1 MKKVTV
7 ILAVLLSLTQFV
19 NAQFFGELE
28 WQKKK
33 LPALLTDVPQTAT
46 VTEDAIKQ
54 RFAQL
59 GYSAKTEKGALVYKG
74 IRLPEIGTETYDVV
88 IKVDRKGRREK
99 DASVVYFA
107 LSLGNENY
115 VGSNGDAILTTNM
128 RKYCERFLPWAEAQA
143 LEVEIKDQE
152 EKLKSAENKLKSYN
166 DESETLEK
174 RRQKLEEDI
183 RNNKENIEKQKQE
196 VENQK
201 KAVEVLKGKRK
212 IG

>member
-1 MKKVTV
+1 M
-7 ILAVLLSLTQFV
+7 LLTITQLV

-28 WQKKK
+28 WQKMK

-54 RFAQL
+54 KFAQL

-74 IRLPEIGTETYDVV
+74 IRLPEIGAETYDVV

-99 DASVVYFA
+99 EASVVYFA

-115 VGSNGDAILTTNM
+115 VGSNGDAILTANM

-143 LEVEIKDQE
+143 LEVAIQEQE
-152 EKLKSAENKLKSYN
+152 EKLKSAENKLKSYG

-183 RNNKENIEKQKQE
+183 KNNKENIEKQKQE

-212 IG
+212 IGI

>member
-1 MKKVTV
+1 MKKVTG
-7 ILAVLLSLTQFV
+7 LLSVLLIISQLV

-33 LPALLTDVPQTAT
+33 IPAVLTDVPQTAT

-54 RFAQL
+54 KFAQL
-59 GYSAKTEKGALVYKG
+59 GYSAKSEKGALVYKG
-74 IRLPEIGTETYDVV
+74 IRLPEIGTGTYDVL
-88 IKVDRKGRREK
+88 IKVDRKSRRDK

-107 LSLGNENY
+107 LSMGNENY
-115 VGSNGDAILTTNM
+115 VTSSGDVVLTTNM
-128 RKYCERFLPWAEAQA
+128 KKYCERFLPWAEAQA

-166 DESETLEK
+166 DEAETLEK

-183 RNNKENIEKQKQE
+183 KENKQNIEKQKQE

-212 IG
+212 VG